1 MNGLLSFLDLII
13 TILGVIT
20 IVYQVGIVIVGML
33 VKPQTFRDVPQNRRY
48 AVLIS
53 ARNEEAVI
61 GNLIRSI
68 HNQTYPQ
75 ELIDTWIVADNCTDN
90 TAQLARSLGCHVIER
105 FNQTQVGKGY
115 ALQYL
120 LRTMMATGDA
130 KNYDAFFIFDADNLL
145 DKNYIAEMN
154 KAHQAGFEALTSY
167 RNSVNLADNW
177 VSSGAALWFVR
188 ESRFLNVTRVALGT
202 SCHVGGTGF
211 MFSRRIM
218 ERNDGWKFHLL
229 TEDMEFSM
237 DCILHGDRIGFC
249 GSAMF
254 FDEQPVDFKTSWT
267 QRVRWSKGYLEVFR
281 YYGKVMLQW
290 AIKERDFSAIDMTLM
305 VCPFMVISLIRFV
318 LGIIYAVLGYISWF
332 SISAGLTG
340 WISSV
345 LTSFVG
351 MMLLAAFSGFVER
364 DKLNIT
370 LPELMAYSLSFPIY
384 MASYVPIAFVAI
396 FSKSQWKP
404 IAHAGGSAAE
414 QIMEEGSRSEN

>member
-154 KAHQAGFEALTSY
+154 KARQAL
-167 RNSVNLADNW
+167 
-177 VSSGAALWFVR
+177 
-188 ESRFLNVTRVALGT
+188 
-202 SCHVGGTGF
+202 
-211 MFSRRIM
+211 
-218 ERNDGWKFHLL
+218 
-229 TEDMEFSM
+229 
-237 DCILHGDRIGFC
+237 
-249 GSAMF
+249 
-254 FDEQPVDFKTSWT
+254 
-267 QRVRWSKGYLEVFR
+267 
-281 YYGKVMLQW
+281 
-290 AIKERDFSAIDMTLM
+290 
-305 VCPFMVISLIRFV
+305 SLIH
-318 LGIIYAVLGYISWF
+318 I
-332 SISAGLTG
+332 
-340 WISSV
+340 
-345 LTSFVG
+345 
-351 MMLLAAFSGFVER
+351 
-364 DKLNIT
+364 
-370 LPELMAYSLSFPIY
+370 
-384 MASYVPIAFVAI
+384 
-396 FSKSQWKP
+396 
-404 IAHAGGSAAE
+404 
-414 QIMEEGSRSEN
+414 